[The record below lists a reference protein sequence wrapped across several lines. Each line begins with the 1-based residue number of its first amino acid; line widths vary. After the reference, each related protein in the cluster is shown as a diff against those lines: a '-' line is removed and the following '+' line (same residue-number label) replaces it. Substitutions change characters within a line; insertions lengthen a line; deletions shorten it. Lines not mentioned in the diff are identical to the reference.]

1 MRIFKKYNTYA
12 TRFVLFL
19 TLLPFFAACATTGL
33 HNTKIEARKTPITAS
48 LPETASIENFIAPYR
63 IQLDKDLDSVLAYAP
78 ETFDKSKGKWSNP
91 MGNLL
96 AEATFAKADKL
107 FFAKENRHIDLCML
121 NHGGIR
127 SIIPKGQVTTRTAF
141 EIMPFE
147 NSVKIVALKGTQVR
161 EMAAYIA
168 REKRAHPL
176 AGITITLDAN
186 GMVKNITVQGKL
198 LDNNTVYY
206 VASIDYLIGGGDNM
220 AFFATNEGVFD
231 PDYKLR
237 DLYLDYF
244 KETDTLPIITTQ
256 HIITE

>member
-12 TRFVLFL
+12 VRFVLFL
-19 TLLPFFAACATTGL
+19 TLLQFTACSTTTGL
-33 HNTKIEARKTPITAS
+33 HNTKIEARKTSITAA
-48 LPETASIENFIAPYR
+48 LPETAAIENFIAPYR
-63 IQLDKDLDSVLAYAP
+63 IHLDKELDSVLTYAP

-96 AEATFAKADKL
+96 AEATFKRADKR
-107 FFAKENRHIDLCML
+107 FYATENKHIDMCML

-127 SIIPKGQVTTRTAF
+127 SIIAKGPVTTRTAF
-141 EIMPFE
+141 EVMPFE
-147 NSVKIVALKGTQVR
+147 NSVKIVALKGAQIR

-176 AGITITLDAN
+176 AGITIILDVN
-186 GMVKNITVQGKL
+186 DMVKAISIQNKP
-198 LDNNTVYY
+198 LDDNATYY

-220 AFFATNEGVFD
+220 AFFATNEGIYD
-231 PDYKLR
+231 LDYKLR
-237 DLYLDYF
+237 DLYIDYF
-244 KETDTLPIITTQ
+244 KETDTLPILTTQ